1 MKRRGPVF
9 YGILT
14 FFYPLPLN
22 TECANQQSESNLAE
36 AGRLLTV
43 QAVDSPRA
51 ASKRPAAEDNKR
63 WMRPQDLYRIGSPVL
78 SKTTSALSKL
88 AGCRV
93 RKRRMQHAE
102 TYFAQSRNQLRGCW
116 DGLRELALTNV
127 PNSRTS
133 FSRLK

>member
-1 MKRRGPVF
+1 MEKKGSRF
-9 YGILT
+9 LWELT

-88 AGCRV
+88 AGCRM
-93 RKRRMQHAE
+93 RKTKDAARRNLLCTKQESTPGVLGWTAGIGTHERA
-102 TYFAQSRNQLRGCW
+102 
-116 DGLRELALTNV
+116 
-127 PNSRTS
+127 
-133 FSRLK
+133 